1 MRDVVRRE
9 CRRMVGCYPELEE
22 EVRWWLEHVMTK
34 WEMLTQL
41 RTKSRNKL
49 NNRQDAVYQDSE
61 LEVKCLHHLL
71 REMEAWIDPDLGV
84 EPPGQREE
92 DGGVPGPPDRHR
104 VPRPDSEAGG
114 GSL

>member
-41 RTKSRNKL
+41 RTKSRNNL

-61 LEVKCLHHLL
+61 LEVKCLHHWL
-71 REMEAWIDPDLGV
+71 REMEAWIDPDLRV
-84 EPPGQREE
+84 ERPGQREE
-92 DGGVPGPPDRHR
+92 DGGVPGPPDRH
-104 VPRPDSEAGG
+104 
-114 GSL
+114 

>member
-61 LEVKCLHHLL
+61 LEVKCLHQWL

-84 EPPGQREE
+84 ERPGQREE
-92 DGGVPGPPDRHR
+92 DDGVPGPPDRH
-104 VPRPDSEAGG
+104 
-114 GSL
+114 